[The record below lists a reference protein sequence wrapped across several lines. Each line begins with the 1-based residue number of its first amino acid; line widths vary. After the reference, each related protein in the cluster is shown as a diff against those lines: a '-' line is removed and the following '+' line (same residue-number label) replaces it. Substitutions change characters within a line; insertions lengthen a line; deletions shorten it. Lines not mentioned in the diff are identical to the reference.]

1 MNLQQYPGIVV
12 RLVVIVGIYFSFF
25 GLCSAQTESPLI
37 ALKPGQPIYESL
49 FIRTDRNGDGRVS
62 PKEYQG
68 AAKDNLLLQRS
79 AQFKQYDENTDESLT
94 RNEFKYAPLARPGKS
109 LRFEWKDQ
117 NHDQNLDL
125 SEIQRGESDR
135 WAAFVRRVSALYDV
149 NQDGKL
155 SFSEWEKS
163 PDCNRELGNL
173 LMKPRD
179 LDGDDQ
185 ISLQEILTGVDPRLV
200 KGLTSHVERLDL
212 NHDGFL
218 DRDEFPVNT
227 NLFDGTTTLWGGDPQ
242 IIFKSL
248 DRDANHS
255 LDLKEFKEYEFPE
268 HVNKN
273 ENTLARHHTFQTN
286 AEKIFH
292 RFDQDQ
298 NHQLSLDEFSPPVG
312 LLFARLDHDQ
322 NARLSLDEYRIWIST
337 KVPLQKVEF
346 DFNLYDQDH
355 NQSLSLDEFKVTPLF
370 YPSAEVFFGFLDLD
384 NSKTL
389 SLAEFQRQNPE
400 SASADLK
407 WNFHYYDANND
418 DELSLQEYRDRG
430 VGVELDSITLFK
442 QKDSDGNG
450 TLTQKEFVLRI
461 NSKPEID
468 WALKTFSIA
477 DENKDELLTPA
488 EFKLSPIG
496 RPDVLSKLQYYD
508 LDKNGNLS
516 LKEWVATKAYP
527 NSDLYQS
534 MFALYDTNQNAQL
547 EIEEFQYT
555 PSGGPSSEMR
565 FNWKDVNKDGQLT
578 QDEALRG
585 EYFRLSA
592 FMRHVHAR
600 FDSNKDSLLSFSEWK
615 NSPAHL
621 LRYRDLLLGVSDLD
635 GDDQISLKE
644 YLGSHT
650 GNDATQIT
658 KYFRT
663 FDVNRDQFLQ
673 RSEFPIITDLFNG
686 TSLLFREDYQ
696 AVFSSIDTDKN
707 GSISRKEFKG
717 RQLTKGQQKLA
728 WAINR
733 KRAFLKYAD
742 QTFDRLDSNKDQQ
755 LSLDEFAPSWEVLFS
770 RVDVDQDQ
778 RLEIS
783 ELALILSGLD
793 SKDLKYEFLLH
804 DQNKD
809 GSLSQTEFSRFS
821 YFFPDRSKLFALF
834 DRDQDSM
841 LNLSEF
847 QSQKDAAHAAALK
860 RTFHRYDANNDNRL
874 NQDEF
879 IKQGDGLELDSI
891 TRFNEKDA
899 NGDLKLSIEEFL
911 AGKPKPAMASAT
923 KNFEQADTNKDRYLN
938 AVEFKLTPT
947 GRPDALSKLKYL
959 DTNGDGSLSLV
970 EFNADYQYRLLMF
983 MGFIFDRFDENQN
996 GQLELEEFKLTPV
1009 AQPIGLLGIRD
1020 KNGDRKL
1027 SLIDFTENRNGRHL
1041 ELAKFYFSRFDIDKD
1056 GWLRHDE
1063 FPIPNDPKIPRYSIL
1078 YDADLAFIRLD
1089 RNGDEFL
1096 SLEEF
1101 RNRQTANDSTAK
1113 AKYDKWLTTANE
1125 LFSKRDLDKD
1135 NKLSIKEFSSET
1147 PLASWVI
1154 SDGEILHSVP
1164 GIMFHEWSYN
1174 AMDRNQDQKISLEE
1188 YLKNKPQSVH
1198 ETAKE
1203 QFEQVDFDQNNSLTF
1218 EEYKYHPSA
1227 LYIPWEDFWWRDK
1240 NQDHSLDTE
1249 EFSIRYYQTLPVLGQ
1264 RTLEAFDTNK
1274 DGKLSY
1280 TEFQKTPDANPI
1292 GLSISR
1298 VRDNNNDGK
1307 IELEEFAGML
1317 EGGAKYLAESH
1328 FAIYDRDKNGE
1339 LSWDE
1344 FPYRLDNTS
1353 YPTPAIFAYYD
1364 KNQDQLLT
1372 YSEMYPDEKKQT
1384 GAPGTYALTNQKRFQ
1399 TLDRN
1404 RDGFVD
1410 WDEYKTSDP
1419 GTRMK
1424 TANKRPQNVAVT
1436 FTGGT
1441 PAAWLRPEDRPV
1453 PPSAISVF
1461 KSKDKDHDSQL
1472 TFAEYLG
1479 RHYSPQSEA
1488 AAKTIFAHF
1497 NRDSDEFMTFDEFKA
1512 CPLANP
1518 DAETLFTSRDR
1529 NQDQKV
1535 DLKEFIA
1542 YRTGPGPQNYLG
1554 EIFKRF
1560 DANGDGTL
1568 DLDEFKA
1575 TPDAKPTSDIVL
1587 PTRDMNGDGKLAISE
1602 YCDVP
1607 TDKPSQTIQ
1616 TQFEW
1621 LDLNHDGFLTLAE
1634 LKLNDPIVPTPP
1646 PAVANLNAK
1655 PSWLEAKNMMI
1666 VLGVLLAIGLL
1677 YLVYKAGKMS
1687 AAR

>member
-1 MNLQQYPGIVV
+1 MNLQHYLGIAV
-12 RLVVIVGIYFSFF
+12 RLFAVAGIYFSDS

-49 FIRTDRNGDGRVS
+49 FLRVDKNEDGRVS
-62 PKEYQG
+62 LKEYQG
-68 AAKDNLLLQRS
+68 AAKNNELIQRS
-79 AQFKQYDENTDESLT
+79 AQFKRHYENNDGGLT
-94 RNEFKYAPLARPGKS
+94 RNEFKYAPLARPTKA

-117 NHDQNLDL
+117 NRDQKLSL
-125 SEIQRGESDR
+125 SEILRGESDR
-135 WAAFVRRVSALYDV
+135 WSALVRRISVLYDA
-149 NQDGKL
+149 NQDGSL

-163 PDCNRELGNL
+163 PDCIRELGNL

-179 LDGDDQ
+179 LDGDDR
-185 ISLQEILTGVDPRLV
+185 ISLQEILDGVDPQFV
-200 KGLTSHVERLDL
+200 KGLTAHVGIFDL
-212 NHDGFL
+212 NHDRFL
-218 DRDEFPVNT
+218 GRDEFPVNT
-227 NLFDGTTTLWGGDPQ
+227 NLFDGTTMLWGGNPQ
-242 IIFKSL
+242 VIFNRL
-248 DRDANHS
+248 DHDENHS
-255 LDLKEFKEYEFPE
+255 LDGKEFKEYEFPE
-268 HVNKN
+268 YVNKN
-273 ENTLARHHTFQTN
+273 ENTLARFHMFQAN
-286 AEKIFH
+286 AEKIFR

-298 NHQLSLDEFSPPVG
+298 NHQLSLDEFSPPVD

-322 NARLSLDEYRIWIST
+322 NARLSLNEYRIWISK
-337 KVPLQKVEF
+337 KVPLQQVEY

-355 NQSLSLDEFKVTPLF
+355 DQFLSLDEFKVTPLF
-370 YPSAEVFFGFLDLD
+370 YPSDKVFFGFLDLD

-389 SLAEFQRQNPE
+389 SLLEFQRQKPE
-400 SASADLK
+400 TSSADLK
-407 WNFHYYDANND
+407 WNFHHYDADND

-450 TLTQKEFVLRI
+450 KLTQKEFILRI
-461 NSKPEID
+461 KSKQEID
-468 WALKTFSIA
+468 WALKTFSVA

-516 LKEWVATKAYP
+516 FKEWVATKAYP
-527 NSDLYQS
+527 NPDLYQS

-547 EIEEFQYT
+547 EIEEFKYT
-555 PSGGPSSEMR
+555 PLGGPSSEMR
-565 FNWKDVNKDGQLT
+565 FEWKDVNKDGRLT
-578 QDEALRG
+578 QEEVLRG

-600 FDSNKDSLLSFSEWK
+600 FDSNKDALLSYSEWE

-621 LRYRDLLLGVSDLD
+621 LRFRDLLLGVRDLD
-635 GDDQISLKE
+635 GDDQISLKDC
-644 YLGSHT
+644 LGTHT
-650 GNDATQIT
+650 GNNAALIT
-658 KYFRT
+658 KYFGA
-663 FDVNRDQFLQ
+663 FDVNQDKFLQ

-696 AVFSSIDTDKN
+696 AVFSNLDIDQN

-717 RQLTKGQQKLA
+717 RQLTTGQQKQA

-733 KRAFLKYAD
+733 KKAFLKYAD

-755 LSLDEFAPSWEVLFS
+755 LSLDEFTPSQELLFS
-770 RVDVDQDQ
+770 RVDVDQDR
-778 RLEIS
+778 RLSIS

-793 SKDLKYEFLLH
+793 SRDLEYDFNLH

-809 GSLSQTEFSRFS
+809 AALSQTEFSRFS
-821 YFFPDRSKLFALF
+821 YFYPDRSKLFSLF
-834 DRDQDSM
+834 DRDQNSK
-841 LNLSEF
+841 LSLSEF
-847 QSQKDAAHAAALK
+847 QAQKPTAHAADLK
-860 RTFHRYDANNDNRL
+860 RTFHQYDANNDDHLNR
-874 NQDEF
+874 DEF
-879 IKQGDGLELDSI
+879 KNQGVGLERDSI
-891 TRFNEKDA
+891 TVFNEKDT
-899 NGDLKLSIEEFL
+899 NGDKKLSADEFL
-911 AGKPKPAMASAT
+911 FGKRDQEIEGAT
-923 KNFEQADTNKDRYLN
+923 KNFKQADTDQDQYLT
-938 AVEFKLTPT
+938 AVEFKLTPA
-947 GRPDALSKLKYL
+947 GRPDALSKLEYL

-970 EFNADYQYRLLMF
+970 EFNSNHKYRQLMF
-983 MGFIFDRFDENQN
+983 MGFIFDRFDQNQD
-996 GQLELEEFKLTPV
+996 GQLSLEEFRKTPV
-1009 AQPIGLLGIRD
+1009 AQPIGLLGIPD
-1020 KNGDRKL
+1020 KNRDRKL
-1027 SLIDFTENRNGRHL
+1027 NLSDFTSNNSGKRL
-1041 ELAKFYFSRFDIDKD
+1041 KLAKFYFSQFDVNQD

-1063 FPIPNDPKIPRYSIL
+1063 FPVPVDPTIPKYSIL
-1078 YDADLAFIRLD
+1078 YDSEMAFLRLD
-1089 RNGDEFL
+1089 TDGDQLL

-1101 RNRQTANDSTAK
+1101 RNRQTPNDPWSKTE
-1113 AKYDKWLTTANE
+1113 YEDWLKSADD
-1125 LFSKRDLDKD
+1125 LFAKRDLNHD
-1135 NKLSIKEFSSET
+1135 NKLSVKEFSSET
-1147 PLASWVI
+1147 PLANWI
-1154 SDGEILHSVP
+1154 IADGEILHSIP
-1164 GIMFHEWSYN
+1164 EIMFHEWSFFS
-1174 AMDRNQDQKISLEE
+1174 MDRNKDHQLSEEE
-1188 YLKNKPQSVH
+1188 YLRNKPQKIIEKV
-1198 ETAKE
+1198 KE
-1203 QFEQVDFDQNNSLTF
+1203 QFQQVDFDKNKSLTF
-1218 EEYKYHPSA
+1218 EEYKYHPST

-1240 NQDHSLDTE
+1240 NHDHFLDAE
-1249 EFSIRYYQTLPVLGQ
+1249 EFSVRYYRTYPILGQ

-1280 TEFQKTPDANPI
+1280 TEFRKTPDANPI

-1307 IELEEFAGML
+1307 VELKEFAGML
-1317 EGGAKYLAESH
+1317 DGGAKLLAEEH
-1328 FAIYDRDKNGE
+1328 FAVYDRDKNGE
-1339 LSWDE
+1339 LSWAE
-1344 FPYRLDNTS
+1344 FSYRLDNTS
-1353 YPTPAIFAYYD
+1353 FPTPAIFAYYD

-1384 GAPGTYALTNQKRFQ
+1384 GTPGTYALTNQKRFQ

-1404 RDGFVD
+1404 RDGFVN
-1410 WDEYKTSDP
+1410 WDEYKTSNP

-1424 TANKRPQNVAVT
+1424 KTKQGPRNVAVT

-1461 KSKDKDHDSQL
+1461 KNKDKDHDSQL
-1472 TFAEYLG
+1472 SFAEYLG

-1497 NRDSDEFMTFDEFKA
+1497 NRDSDEFLTFDEFKA

-1542 YRTGPGPQNYLG
+1542 YRTGAGPQNYLG

-1560 DANGDGTL
+1560 DANGDATL

-1587 PTRDMNGDGKLAISE
+1587 PTRDMNGDGKLDISE
-1602 YCDVP
+1602 FSDVP
-1607 TDKPSQTIQ
+1607 TDKPSQTLQ

-1646 PAVANLNAK
+1646 PAVANLNSN
-1655 PSWLEAKNMMI
+1655 PSWLVSKNMMI
-1666 VLGVLLAIGLL
+1666 ILGVCLAIGLL